1 MMISSLV
8 AANDDAASLDLLD
21 TAAANGSFK
30 VLGRAIDAAGLADAL
45 RGPGPFTLLAPTDAA
60 FEALPPG
67 ALDRLFDPAHRD
79 ELAALLKYHV
89 LRGRRSST
97 DIGRWK
103 AASTVHGQ
111 SVPVQLRDGRLT
123 VDGALFTTADI
134 SSTNGTIH
142 AIDRVNIPR
151 PTDN

>member
-1 MMISSLV
+1 MISDLV
-8 AANDDAASLDLLD
+8 AANDDVALLDLLD
-21 TAAANGSFK
+21 TAAANGSFS

-60 FEALPPG
+60 FDALPAG
-67 ALDRLFDPAHRD
+67 TLDRLFDPSHRD

-89 LRGRRSST
+89 LRGRRSSA

-111 SVPVQLRDGRLT
+111 SVPVQLRDGRLS
-123 VDGALFTTADI
+123 VDGAFFTGADI
-134 SSTNGTIH
+134 ASTNGMIH

-151 PTDN
+151 PIDN